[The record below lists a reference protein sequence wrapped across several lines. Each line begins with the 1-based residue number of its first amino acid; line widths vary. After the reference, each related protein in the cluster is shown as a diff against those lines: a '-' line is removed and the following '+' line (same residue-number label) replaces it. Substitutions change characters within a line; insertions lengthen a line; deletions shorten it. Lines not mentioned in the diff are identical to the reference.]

1 LKTFHSNATC
11 RLASTRRS
19 VILPGFQRRTR
30 SQMKTL
36 MDQLLT
42 DSNPIVL
49 SDEHVSLDP
58 SETTFDSDVLKGYE
72 ELGLVKLF

>member
-1 LKTFHSNATC
+1 
-11 RLASTRRS
+11 
-19 VILPGFQRRTR
+19 
-30 SQMKTL
+30 MKTL

-49 SDEHVSLDP
+49 SDEHFSLDP